1 MLTLNDEEEMLT
13 YLGRQVRLEVA
24 LHRHRLIST
33 NPAHSRFYLLGSG
46 RPLKQALLHAG
57 LHQVNISAYEF
68 ISVSL
73 STCVI
78 IDSVIGADS
87 EIPYANISLTQS
99 LASTSTR
106 LPRK

>member
-13 YLGRQVRLEVA
+13 YLRQVRLEVA

-33 NPAHSRFYLLGSG
+33 NPAHSRSYLLGSG
-46 RPLKQALLHAG
+46 RPLKQALLHPG

-73 STCVI
+73 SNCVI

-87 EIPYANISLTQS
+87 EIPYANIPLIQS